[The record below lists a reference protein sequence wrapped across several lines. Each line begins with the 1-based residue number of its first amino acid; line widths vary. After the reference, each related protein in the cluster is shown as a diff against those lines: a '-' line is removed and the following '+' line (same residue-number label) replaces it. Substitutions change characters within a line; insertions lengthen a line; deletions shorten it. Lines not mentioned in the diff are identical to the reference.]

1 MRTERGITIATAL
14 ITSRAESFWYGKV
27 QVEAF
32 METST
37 LRVQWSAVHSGQLK
51 LTVEKLVPLLAPRT
65 GIQTWH
71 FLLQMFLAVLEIN
84 YPEKRPGEQQENN
97 S

>member
-1 MRTERGITIATAL
+1 MRTERGTTIATAL

-51 LTVEKLVPLLAPRT
+51 LTVEKLVPLPAPRT